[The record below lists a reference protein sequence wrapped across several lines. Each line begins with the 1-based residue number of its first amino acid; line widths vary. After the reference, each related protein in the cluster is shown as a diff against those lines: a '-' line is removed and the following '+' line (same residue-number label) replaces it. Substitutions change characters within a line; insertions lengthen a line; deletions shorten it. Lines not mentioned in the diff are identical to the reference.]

1 MVDDLKNDP
10 DFEFLDEINN
20 VELISEAMEL
30 PIGLATRFPIS
41 SYQGT
46 LLINACFKVAN
57 REDLM
62 ISRSGFDNVKKRLL
76 QKAVE
81 KREKEDKGRK
91 IWYKRT

>member
-10 DFEFLDEINN
+10 DFEFLDEVNN

-30 PIGLATRFPIS
+30 PVGLAARFPIS
-41 SYQGT
+41 SYQAT
-46 LLINACFKVAN
+46 LIINACFKVAH

-81 KREKEDKGRK
+81 KRKEEDKGRK
-91 IWYKRT
+91 